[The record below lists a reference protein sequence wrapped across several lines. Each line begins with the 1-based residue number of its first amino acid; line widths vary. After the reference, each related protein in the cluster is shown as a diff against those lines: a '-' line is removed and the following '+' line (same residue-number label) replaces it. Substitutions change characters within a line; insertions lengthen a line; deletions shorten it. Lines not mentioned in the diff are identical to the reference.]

1 MIGSIQTQS
10 QLSIMDGFLNL
21 VRVHLHPHQV
31 PLMHTALAHFGA
43 APQMLPENQVGPSIW
58 QMFKMKVSYLLK
70 QFLVALFSIVGCVS
84 NESQPR
90 SDLVG
95 TAHQEWASQ
104 SRNEE
109 STVFQ
114 PRLLKLG
121 EHQVENYGFK
131 TNYGIY
137 NK

>member
-1 MIGSIQTQS
+1 
-10 QLSIMDGFLNL
+10 
-21 VRVHLHPHQV
+21 
-31 PLMHTALAHFGA
+31 MHTALAHFGA

-70 QFLVALFSIVGCVS
+70 QFLVVLFSIVGCFS